1 MQAHS
6 LMTRDVITVHEDTS
20 LNEVARRMS
29 ERGISGVPVLDA
41 DGNLSGII
49 TELDMIARNAR
60 LEVPVFL
67 QILDASI
74 PLELPGHLRDKLRH
88 MFGTQARDVMTEK
101 VHTVTH
107 DTELEDLVDL
117 MLKKRVNPVPVTEDG
132 RLVGIVS
139 RSDLVRMMAAELG

>member
-1 MQAHS
+1 MQVQH
-6 LMTRDVITVHEDTS
+6 LMTRDVVTVREDTS
-20 LNEVARRMS
+20 LNEVARCMS
-29 ERGISGVPVLDA
+29 EKGISGIPVLDA
-41 DGNLSGII
+41 EGQLVGII

-74 PLELPGHLRDKLRH
+74 PLELPSHLRERLQH
-88 MFGTQARDVMTEK
+88 MLGTEARDVMTEK
-101 VHTVTH
+101 VHTVTQ

-117 MLKKRVNPVPVTEDG
+117 MLKKRVNPVPVLQDD

-139 RSDLVRMMAAELG
+139 RSDLVRMMAAKLR

>member
-1 MQAHS
+1 MQVQH
-6 LMTRDVITVHEDTS
+6 LMTQDVVTVREDTS
-20 LNEVARRMS
+20 LNEVARCMS
-29 ERGISGVPVLDA
+29 EKGISGVPVLDA
-41 DGNLSGII
+41 EGQLVGII

-74 PLELPGHLRDKLRH
+74 PLELPSHLRERLQH
-88 MFGTQARDVMTEK
+88 MLGTEARDVMTEK
-101 VHTVTH
+101 VHTVTQ

-117 MLKKRVNPVPVTEDG
+117 MLKKRVNPVPVMQDE

-139 RSDLVRMMAAELG
+139 RSDLVRMMAAKLK

>member
-1 MQAHS
+1 MHVQN
-6 LMTRDVITVHEDTS
+6 LMTREVITVREHTT

-29 ERGISGVPVLDA
+29 ERGISGVPVLD
-41 DGNLSGII
+41 DDDQVVGIV

-74 PLELPGHLRDKLRH
+74 PLELPGHLRERLQH
-88 MFGTQARDVMTEK
+88 MFGTEARDVMTRK
-101 VHTVTH
+101 VRTVQP
-107 DTELEDLVDL
+107 DTQLEDLVDL
-117 MLKKRVNPVPVTEDG
+117 MLKKRVNPVPVVEND

-139 RSDLVRMMAAELG
+139 RSDLVQMMAAELE

>member
-1 MQAHS
+1 MQTHS
-6 LMTRDVITVHEDTS
+6 LMTRDVITVREETS
-20 LNEVARRMS
+20 LAEVARRMS
-29 ERGISGVPVLDA
+29 ERGISGVPVLD
-41 DGNLSGII
+41 GEGKLVGII

-117 MLKKRVNPVPVTEDG
+117 MLKKRVNPVPVTEGG